1 MVRFGWPPYRS
12 QIGAQMRIFW
22 IVFDHY
28 KLVIVLFGLAAPF
41 LFVVVAVSFERPRT
55 KPGHAPH
62 FGFLS
67 FGGCAVG
74 SVLGLT
80 LLLLGMCSP
89 PAGKGEAAE
98 AWFAAATPV
107 LSALER
113 YHTYRGKYP
122 DSLGLLVPSYL
133 DSARLP
139 HNQYGFMYRADRGQY
154 QLGFLYSGPGMNTCT
169 LRSPEKRWS
178 CYGFF

>member
-1 MVRFGWPPYRS
+1 MVRFGWPRYRS
-12 QIGAQMRIFW
+12 QTGAHMRIFW
-22 IVFDHY
+22 IVVDHY
-28 KLVIVLFGLAAPF
+28 KLAILLLGLAAPF
-41 LFVVVAVSFERPRT
+41 LFVVVAVSFERSRT
-55 KPGHAPH
+55 KPAHAPH

-74 SVLGLT
+74 SVLGLS
-80 LLLLGMCSP
+80 LLFLGMCSP

-107 LSALER
+107 LSALEQ
-113 YHTYRGKYP
+113 YHSYRGKYP
-122 DSLGLLVPSYL
+122 DSLGLLMPTYL

-139 HNQYGFMYRADRGQY
+139 HNQYGFMYRADSGQY
-154 QLGFLYSGPGMNTCT
+154 QLGFHYSGPGMNTCT

-178 CYGFF
+178 CYGIF